1 MKRLKTTPVKDGFY
15 MPGEFHPHFGTLMIW
30 PERPGSW
37 GFGGMPAKKAFKEI
51 ILRLA
56 EDEKVFLFASR
67 DGAEEARGVLS
78 YSEDANLHDGKKL
91 IHNII
96 IREFPTDDSWA
107 RDTGATFLLSKDGK
121 TLRGI
126 DWQFNAWGGNY
137 DGLYAS
143 WDRDQLVAEEICKEL
158 DSDIYDARD
167 FVLEGGSI
175 HTDGEGTL
183 ITTEECLLSKGRNPA
198 MTKSEIE
205 DKLKDYLGVKKVI
218 WLPFG
223 IVNDETNGHVDNIC
237 CFASPGKVILATT
250 GNKNDPQW
258 ERSQMALDV
267 FKSKTDAMG
276 RNIEIIELPIP
287 EKPITITEEDLKG
300 LTFEEGEDQRE
311 VGERLAAS
319 YVNFYIANGKVLVPQ
334 FDDIND
340 SVATKILGDAFPE
353 REIVP
358 IYARDIL
365 VGGGNIHCITQQ
377 IPMTI

>member
-1 MKRLKTTPVKDGFY
+1 MKKLSSIPVNDGFY
-15 MPGEFHPHFGTLMIW
+15 MPGEYHPHLGTLMIW

-37 GFGGMPAKKAFKEI
+37 GYGGGPAKRAFKEI
-51 ILRLA
+51 ILSLA
-56 EDEKVFLFASR
+56 EDEKVFLFASK
-67 DGAEEARGVLS
+67 DGVKEAAEVF
-78 YSEDANLHDGKKL
+78 EDCGEKL
-91 IHNII
+91 KQNII
-96 IREFPTDDSWA
+96 IIEFPTDDSWA
-107 RDTGATFLLSKDGK
+107 RDTGATFLLSKSGK
-121 TLRGI
+121 ILRGI
-126 DWQFNAWGGNY
+126 DWQFNAWGGNF

-143 WDRDQLVAEEICKEL
+143 WDRDKLVAERICKEL
-158 DSDIYDARD
+158 DVDIYDARD

-183 ITTEECLLSKGRNPA
+183 ITTEECLLSKGRNPH
-198 MTKSEIE
+198 MTKAEIE
-205 DKLKDYLGVKKVI
+205 EKLKDYLGVEKII

-223 IVNDETNGHVDNIC
+223 IYNDETNGHVDNIC
-237 CFASPGKVILATT
+237 CFAKPGQVILATT

-267 FKSKTDAMG
+267 LKSKTDAMG
-276 RNIEIIELPIP
+276 RNIEVIELPIP
-287 EKPITITEEDLKG
+287 EKPIIITEEDLKG
-300 LTFEEGEDQRE
+300 LAFEEDEDQRE

-334 FDDIND
+334 FDDVND
-340 SVATKILGDAFPE
+340 SVATKILGDVFPE